1 MNQSFIVEAAVGPFN
16 SRQPQTMTFA
26 VRRAL
31 ETDAPALIA
40 LRRRFFEETAF
51 MIWEP
56 AEFKDTEDDE
66 RARIIRLG
74 RQSNSLVLVADTGTQ
89 LAGLLSAVGGERNQ
103 LRHSA
108 LLSLGVAKS
117 HWSQGIATRMM
128 KEAIAWSLAA
138 GLKRLELTVHT
149 TNLRALSLYI
159 RCGFQVEGVRR
170 SSLLVDGKYV
180 DEYLMSLIH
189 GR

>member
-1 MNQSFIVEAAVGPFN
+1 
-16 SRQPQTMTFA
+16 MTIA

-31 ETDAPALIA
+31 ETDAPAVVA

-74 RQSNSLVLVADTGTQ
+74 RQSNSLVLVAEAETQ
-89 LAGLLSAVGGERNQ
+89 LVGLLSATGGERNQ

-108 LLSLGVAKS
+108 LLSLGVARS

-128 KEAIAWSLAA
+128 QEAIAWSLAA

-149 TNLRALSLYI
+149 TNLRAVHLYL
-159 RCGFQVEGVRR
+159 RHGFQVEGTSRA
-170 SSLLVDGKYV
+170 SLRVDGKYV
-180 DEYLMSLIH
+180 DEYFMSLIH
-189 GR
+189 GS

>member
-1 MNQSFIVEAAVGPFN
+1 MFCDFQKDWPVGPFN
-16 SRQPQTMTFA
+16 SRQPQTMTFI

-40 LRRRFFEETAF
+40 LRRRFFEETTF

-56 AEFKDTEDDE
+56 AEFRDTEDDE
-66 RARIIRLG
+66 RARIMRLS
-74 RQSNSLVLVADTGTQ
+74 RQPNSVLLVAEAEAE
-89 LAGLLSAVGGERNQ
+89 LVGLLSATGRERNQ

-108 LLSLGVAKS
+108 LLSLGVARS

-128 KEAIAWSLAA
+128 QEAIAWSLAA

-149 TNLRALSLYI
+149 ANLRAVSLYM
-159 RCGFQVEGVRR
+159 RHGFQVEGKSR
-170 SSLLVDGKYV
+170 SSLCVQGKYV
-180 DEYLMSLIH
+180 DEYFMSLIH
-189 GR
+189 GS

>member
-1 MNQSFIVEAAVGPFN
+1 MIL
-16 SRQPQTMTFA
+16 A

-31 ETDAPALIA
+31 ETDASAVIA

-74 RQSNSLVLVADTGTQ
+74 RQSNSLILVAEAETQ
-89 LAGLLSAVGGERNQ
+89 LVGLLSATGGERNQ

-117 HWSQGIATRMM
+117 HWSQGIATRLMQ
-128 KEAIAWSLAA
+128 ETIAWSLAA

-149 TNLRALSLYI
+149 SNLRAVYLYM
-159 RCGFQVEGVRR
+159 RHGFQVEGTSR
-170 SSLLVDGKYV
+170 SSLRVNGKYV
-180 DEYLMSLIH
+180 DEYFMSLVH
-189 GR
+189 GN

>member
-1 MNQSFIVEAAVGPFN
+1 MN
-16 SRQPQTMTFA
+16 FA

-31 ETDAPALIA
+31 ETDASAVIA
-40 LRRRFFEETAF
+40 LRRRFFEETSF

-56 AEFKDTEDDE
+56 AEFRDTEDDE

-74 RQSNSLVLVADTGTQ
+74 RQSNSVVLVAEAEAQ
-89 LAGLLSAVGGERNQ
+89 LVGLLSATGGERNQ

-108 LLSLGVAKS
+108 LLSLGVARS

-128 KEAIAWSLAA
+128 QEAIAWSLAA

-149 TNLRALSLYI
+149 SNLRAVSLYM
-159 RCGFQVEGVRR
+159 RHGFQVEGMSR
-170 SSLLVDGKYV
+170 SSLRVHGKYV
-180 DEYLMSLIH
+180 DEYFMSLVH
-189 GR
+189 GN

>member
-1 MNQSFIVEAAVGPFN
+1 MN
-16 SRQPQTMTFA
+16 FA

-31 ETDAPALIA
+31 ETDASAVIA
-40 LRRRFFEETAF
+40 LRRRFFEETSF

-56 AEFKDTEDDE
+56 AEFRDTEDDE

-74 RQSNSLVLVADTGTQ
+74 RQSNSVVLVAEAEAQ
-89 LAGLLSAVGGERNQ
+89 LVGLLSATGGERNQ

-108 LLSLGVAKS
+108 LLSLGVARS

-128 KEAIAWSLAA
+128 QEAIAWSLAA

-149 TNLRALSLYI
+149 SNLRAVSLYM
-159 RCGFQVEGVRR
+159 RHGFQVEGTSR
-170 SSLLVDGKYV
+170 SSLRVHGKYV
-180 DEYLMSLIH
+180 DEYFMSLVH
-189 GR
+189 AN

>member
-1 MNQSFIVEAAVGPFN
+1 MTVII
-16 SRQPQTMTFA
+16 RQ
-26 VRRAL
+26 AL
-31 ETDAPALIA
+31 ETDAPAVID

-66 RARIIRLG
+66 RARIVRLG
-74 RQSNSLVLVADTGTQ
+74 QQSNSLVLVAEAETQ
-89 LAGLLSAVGGERNQ
+89 LVGLLSATGGERNQ

-108 LLSLGVAKS
+108 LLSLGVARS

-128 KEAIAWSLAA
+128 QEAIAWSLAA

-149 TNLRALSLYI
+149 TNLRAVSVYL
-159 RCGFQVEGVRR
+159 RHGFLVEGMRR

-180 DEYLMSLIH
+180 DEYIMSLIH
-189 GR
+189 GG